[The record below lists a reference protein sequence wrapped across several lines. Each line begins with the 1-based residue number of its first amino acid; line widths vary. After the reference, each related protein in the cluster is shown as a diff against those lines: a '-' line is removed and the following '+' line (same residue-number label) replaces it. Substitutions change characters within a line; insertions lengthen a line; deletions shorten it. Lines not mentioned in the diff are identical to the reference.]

1 MPKVFAIRVV
11 TWPRFLADGDLQ
23 SRGFNPIN
31 NLFQIVTAWSMKQS
45 TYLIGSKRTGEAKQP
60 LRRLHVSSHYY
71 SVTLKWVLWIGT
83 SKFDWKMDKYLVRSE
98 NCNLISNPDQRG
110 AFVGH
115 TSTSSSPEAGETSCC
130 FESLNGQQQLPRS
143 KNMGNTDVVTV
154 SLKRTSLF

>member
-11 TWPRFLADGDLQ
+11 TGPRFLADGDLQ

-45 TYLIGSKRTGEAKQP
+45 NCLIGSNRSCKAKQP

-83 SKFDWKMDKYLVRSE
+83 SKFDWKMDKSLVRSE

-130 FESLNGQQQLPRS
+130 LDSLNGQQQLPCS
-143 KNMGNTDVVTV
+143 NIGTLTLSN
-154 SLKRTSLF
+154 SQLKKDKLL